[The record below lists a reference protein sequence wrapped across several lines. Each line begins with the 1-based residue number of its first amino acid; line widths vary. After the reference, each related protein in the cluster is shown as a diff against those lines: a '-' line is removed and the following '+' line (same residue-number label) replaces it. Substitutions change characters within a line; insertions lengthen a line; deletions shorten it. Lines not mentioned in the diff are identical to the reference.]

1 MKSSQRGVSFLGLL
15 IVGGLLAFVG
25 VIGAQV
31 FPTVVENLAVEK
43 AVNKAKE
50 GSTVSEVRLIFD
62 KASQVDDIKSI
73 NGKDLEISKEGDKV
87 VVSYGY
93 NKEIHLAGPAFL
105 LIKYSGRSK

>member
-15 IVGGLLAFVG
+15 IVGGLLAFTG

>member
-31 FPTVVENLAVEK
+31 FPTVVENMSVEK

-50 GSTVSEVRLIFD
+50 GSTVSEVRSIFD
-62 KASQVDDIKSI
+62 KATQVDDIKSV

-87 VVSYGY
+87 VVSYSY

-105 LIKYSGRSK
+105 VIKYSGRSK